1 MLLKKFIKVLSLST
15 LLTFSF
21 GVNAYC
27 GGQTNCGETAD
38 DNIVL
43 GVLLLT
49 GIVIYVVRNNNNKS
63 EFTTTYYDSFYQG
76 NGITLAGKSLD
87 NKDAKFRLSTLS
99 SDIEQKEVFQ
109 DSFFAREEKSF
120 SINLLKLEF

>member
-1 MLLKKFIKVLSLST
+1 MLLKKFVKALSLSM

-21 GVNAYC
+21 GVNAAC
-27 GGQTNCGETAD
+27 GGQTNCGKTSD
-38 DNIVL
+38 NNIVL

-49 GIVIYVVRNNNNKS
+49 GVVIYVVRNNSGKS
-63 EFTTTYYDSFYQG
+63 GFTTTHYDSLYQG

-120 SINLLKLEF
+120 SINLLKLGF

>member
-27 GGQTNCGETAD
+27 SGTNCGDTAD

-49 GIVIYVVRNNNNKS
+49 GVVIYVVRNNSHKG
-63 EFTTTYYDSFYQG
+63 EFTTSYYDSFYQG

-109 DSFFAREEKSF
+109 DSFSAREENAF
-120 SINLLKLEF
+120 SINMLKYEF